1 MTLIQDL
8 IELPQQV
15 NRGDFVLRLA
25 EGIGKTDETLRTYVV
40 TPQLAEAFES
50 ALGFIR
56 SAVTDRTSKASYLN
70 GSFGSGKSHFM
81 AVLHALLQ
89 HSPVARA
96 IPELAPAVAKHQWL
110 EGKKFLL
117 VPYHMIDSP
126 SMESAILGG
135 YTSHVARL
143 HPGAPTPG
151 VFLSEPILKNADK
164 LRTSLGDNSF
174 FGQLAQRSESD
185 GWGAISAPWDEAT
198 YARARN
204 AAPGAAD
211 RVRLVS
217 DLCDTL
223 LPAFKGVA
231 HAKTEAFVS
240 LDQGLAIISQH
251 AQSLGY
257 DAVVLFLDELILWL
271 ASHAAELRFVSREGQ
286 KLAKLVEAQEAD
298 RPIPLISFV
307 ARQRDLRE
315 LVGEHIPGAESLAF
329 ADVLR
334 YWEARFHKIT
344 LEDRNLPAIA
354 ERRVLKP
361 RNEAARLS
369 IDEAFRQT
377 VQVRQEVFQTLVTT
391 TGDRDMFRKV
401 YPFSPALVQVLVA
414 VSAVLQRERT
424 ALKVMVQMLVDGRD
438 RLELGQVVPVG
449 DLFDAIAEGDEAFT
463 EEMRRF
469 FDQARKLYYSK
480 LLPMLE
486 AQHGLRWEE
495 LDSLPNMDPKAL
507 ALRNDARLLK
517 TLILSALVPEV
528 EALKAL
534 TPARLAALNHG
545 SIRTPIAGQEAQLV
559 LGKCRQWAS
568 QVGEIRIGEGQNPT
582 ITLQVTG
589 VDTQRILENARVN
602 DNHANRQRKVKELL
616 FDALGVRQEDQLF
629 IHHPFLWRG
638 TARECEVLFS
648 NVREL
653 PDESLLNRGDA
664 WKIVVDYPFD
674 AEGRTAADD
683 IARVDRFREAHPTA
697 RTLVWLPS
705 FLSPASMQDLGRLV
719 TLDHVLTGDRLA
731 DYAGH
736 LSPAD
741 RQSAKALLENQAS
754 QLRQKLGVTLEG
766 AYALAAPLPGSVD
779 DSAFGGPA
787 DHFASLDPSFVA
799 QPPSAANLREGLQ
812 KLLDQALESQ
822 FPAHPNF
829 GADELK
835 GGTVRKAWEAIRAAV
850 ATSDGR
856 LFVDP
861 ANRKAVAAVANPLR
875 IGVMHETHLVLD
887 PHWRDLFMR
896 VAAAPGPLTVGRL
909 RAAIDE
915 PRRMGLPDL
924 LVRLLILLFA
934 EQTNRSFHLHGGP
947 FEATIDKDLPDAL
960 ELRQQLLPT
969 PEVWEG
975 ARRRASTIFGLTPSP
990 LVNGQNLAR
999 LTEELAQAAQ
1009 NSRGPAKDLAHK
1021 LADRAA
1027 RLGLDAVAC
1036 ARVRT
1041 ARTAQKLVETLAAT
1055 HGDRLVEVFAEQEL
1069 DRSEEALGRSIA
1081 SAVGVMTALESTHW
1095 DLLDAA
1101 FTRAGGEPIR
1111 NRVHE
1116 ALSDD
1121 EMARALAPILKAAAD
1136 DAVRLLRE
1144 PPPPPPS
1151 PPQVEPTDP
1160 VRPPPEPPPGT
1171 TQGSVTGL
1179 DAAGVRRELDR
1190 LVKKLEST
1198 PGAKLD
1204 IHWTLKPRR

>member
-1 MTLIQDL
+1 MPLIQDL

-15 NRGDFVLRLA
+15 NRGDFVLRLS
-25 EGIGKTDETLRTYVV
+25 EGIGRTDETLRTYVV
-40 TPQLAEAFES
+40 TPQLLDAFES

-56 SAVTDRTSKASYLN
+56 SAVSDRTSKASYLN

-96 IPELAPAVAKHQWL
+96 IPELAPVVAKHQWL

-117 VPYHMIDSP
+117 VPYHMIGAR

-135 YTSHVARL
+135 YATYVAKT
-143 HPGAPTPG
+143 HPEAPTPG
-151 VFLSEPILKNADK
+151 VFLSEPILANADD
-164 LRTSLGDNSF
+164 LRARLGDSAF
-174 FGQLAQRSESD
+174 FDQLSSRNAGG
-185 GWGAISAPWDEAT
+185 GWGEIAAPWDAAS
-198 YARARN
+198 YDRARH
-204 AAPGAAD
+204 APPGSD
-211 RVRLVS
+211 ERVRLVG
-217 DLCDTL
+217 DICDTI
-223 LPAFKGVA
+223 LPAYSKIA
-231 HAKTEAFVS
+231 HGKDEAFVS
-240 LDQGLAIISQH
+240 LDQGLSIISRH
-251 AQSLGY
+251 AQALGY

-271 ASHAAELRFVSREGQ
+271 ASHAAELRFVKAEGQ
-286 KLAKLVEAQEAD
+286 KLSKLVEAQEAD

-329 ADVLR
+329 AEVLR

-361 RNEAARLS
+361 RDEAARLA
-369 IDEAFRQT
+369 IDQAFRQT
-377 VQVRQEVFQTLVTT
+377 VQVRQDVFQTLVTT
-391 TGDRDMFRKV
+391 SGDRDMFRQV

-469 FDQARKLYYSK
+469 FEQARKLYYSK

-486 AQHGLRWEE
+486 AQHGLRWED
-495 LDSLPNMDPKAL
+495 LAALPHNDNRAL

-545 SIRTPIAGQEAQLV
+545 SIRTPIAGQEAQQV

-589 VDTQRILENARVN
+589 VDTERILENARVN

-616 FDALGVRQEDQLF
+616 FEALGVRQEDQLF

-638 TARECEVLFS
+638 TARECEVLFA

-664 WKIVVDYPFD
+664 WKVVIDYPFD
-674 AEGRTAADD
+674 AEGRTPADD
-683 IARVDRFREAHPTA
+683 LARVDRFREAHSTS

-719 TLDHVLTGDRLA
+719 VLDHVLTGERLI

-766 AYALAAPLPGSVD
+766 AYALADPLPGTVD

-787 DHFASLDPSFVA
+787 DHFVSLDPAFVA
-799 QPPSAANLREGLQ
+799 QPPSAPNLREALQ

-835 GGTVRKAWEAIRAAV
+835 AGTVRKAWESIRSAV
-850 ATSDGR
+850 STTEGR
-856 LFVDP
+856 LFVEP
-861 ANRKAVAAVANPLR
+861 ANRKAVAAVANPLL

-887 PHWRDLFMR
+887 PHWRDRFMR

-909 RAAIDE
+909 KAAIDE
-915 PRRMGLPDL
+915 PRRMGLPDI

-947 FEATIDKDLPDAL
+947 FEGTIDRDLPDAL
-960 ELRQQLLPT
+960 ELRQQRLPT
-969 PEVWEG
+969 PEVWEV
-975 ARRRASTIFGLTPSP
+975 ARRRAAAIFGLAPSP

-999 LTEELAQAAQ
+999 LTEDLAQAAQ
-1009 NSRGPAKDLAHK
+1009 AARAATQELAHK
-1021 LADRAA
+1021 LAERTA
-1027 RLGLDAVAC
+1027 RLGLDAASC

-1041 ARTAQKLVETLAAT
+1041 ARTAQRLVEALTST
-1055 HGDRLVEVFAEQEL
+1055 HGDRLVEAFADLEL
-1069 DRSEEALGRSIA
+1069 DRPEETIGRSIA
-1081 SAVGVMTALESTHW
+1081 SAAEVMAALDQTHW

-1101 FTRAGGEPIR
+1101 FSRPGGEPIR
-1111 NRVHE
+1111 DRVHE
-1116 ALSDD
+1116 ALADD
-1121 EMARALAPILKAAAD
+1121 QMARALGPILKTASN
-1136 DAVRLLRE
+1136 DAVALLRE
-1144 PPPPPPS
+1144 PPKPLQPP
-1151 PPQVEPTDP
+1151 VEPIDP
-1160 VRPPPEPPPGT
+1160 VVPPVEPQPGT
-1171 TQGSVTGL
+1171 SRGAAKDL
-1179 DAAGVRRELDR
+1179 DAAGVRRELES

-1198 PGAKLD
+1198 PGAKIDLQ
-1204 IHWTLKPRR
+1204 WTLKSRR